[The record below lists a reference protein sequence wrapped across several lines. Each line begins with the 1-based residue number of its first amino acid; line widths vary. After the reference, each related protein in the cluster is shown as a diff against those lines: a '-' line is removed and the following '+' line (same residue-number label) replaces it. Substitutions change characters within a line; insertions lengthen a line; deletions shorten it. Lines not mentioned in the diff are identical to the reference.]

1 MTAKLAVFTLAVIVA
16 LGGLGTGFIRA
27 FETGKADA
35 VEPVELRKD
44 DSGAELA
51 AEEDDDDRGDGDST
65 RGDDGTR
72 GGNNTGDRDSTRGN
86 DGTRGGDNTGDR
98 DSTRGNDG
106 TRGGDNTGDGDGT
119 FGNDGTAG
127 GDNTYV
133 APANPGYYGGG
144 DSGGGYSTG

>member
-16 LGGLGTGFIRA
+16 LGGLGAGFIRA
-27 FETGKADA
+27 FETGNADA

-44 DSGAELA
+44 DSGADLA
-51 AEEDDDDRGDGDST
+51 AEEEDDDRGDGDST
-65 RGDDGTR
+65 RGD
-72 GGNNTGDRDSTRGN
+72 

-106 TRGGDNTGDGDGT
+106 TRGGDNTGDRDSTRGGDNTGDGDAT

-127 GDNTYV
+127 GDNTYA
-133 APANPGYYGGG
+133 APANPSYDGGG
-144 DSGGGYSTG
+144 ESGDGYSTG